1 VAEETHILVVDD
13 DPRVRDLLC
22 DYLEDE
28 GYRLT
33 GAANGEAMRACFAEV
48 PVNLVILD
56 LNLPGEDGLTLARE
70 IRATSEVPIII
81 VTGKG
86 DVIDRVTGLEVGA
99 DDYIAKPFELREVL
113 ARVRAVL
120 RRSKGDSDPAR
131 EPAAQASEIGQGWCF
146 AEWQLDPI
154 RRILLAS
161 DGAPVELT
169 TGEYE
174 LLFTLVTHPNRVLN
188 RDQIMDLVHGRDWN
202 PFDRSIDT
210 QIGRLRKKI
219 EPDPKHPS
227 LIKTVRGAGY
237 IFTPEVKPLG

>member
-1 VAEETHILVVDD
+1 VTEETHILVVDD

-22 DYLEDE
+22 DYLGDE
-28 GYRLT
+28 GYKLT
-33 GAANGEAMRACFAEV
+33 GAEDGDAMRACFAKV

-56 LNLPGEDGLTLARE
+56 LNLPGEDGLTLARQ
-70 IRATSEVPIII
+70 IRTTSEVPIII

-99 DDYIAKPFELREVL
+99 DDYMTKPFELREVL

-120 RRSKGDSDPAR
+120 RRSKGQSDSAR
-131 EPAAQASEIGQGWCF
+131 EQAARASGAGQGWCF
-146 AEWQLDPI
+146 AKWQLDPV
-154 RRILLAS
+154 RRELLAS

-174 LLFTLVTHPNRVLN
+174 LLFALVTHPNRVLN

-219 EPDPKHPS
+219 EPDPKYPS
-227 LIKTVRGAGY
+227 LIKTVRGVGY

>member
-1 VAEETHILVVDD
+1 MAEETHILVVDD
-13 DPRVRDLLC
+13 DPRVRDLVC

-28 GYRLT
+28 GYKLT
-33 GAANGEAMRACFAEV
+33 GAADGDTMRVCFAEV

-70 IRATSEVPIII
+70 LRATSEVPIII

-131 EPAAQASEIGQGWCF
+131 EPAAPASETGQGWCF
-146 AEWQLDPI
+146 AEWQLDPV
-154 RRILLAS
+154 RRELLAT
-161 DGAPVELT
+161 DGAHVELT
-169 TGEYE
+169 TG
-174 LLFTLVTHPNRVLN
+174 
-188 RDQIMDLVHGRDWN
+188 
-202 PFDRSIDT
+202 
-210 QIGRLRKKI
+210 
-219 EPDPKHPS
+219 
-227 LIKTVRGAGY
+227 
-237 IFTPEVKPLG
+237 

>member
-1 VAEETHILVVDD
+1 
-13 DPRVRDLLC
+13 
-22 DYLEDE
+22 
-28 GYRLT
+28 
-33 GAANGEAMRACFAEV
+33 
-48 PVNLVILD
+48 
-56 LNLPGEDGLTLARE
+56 LARE
-70 IRATSEVPIII
+70 IRATSEVPIVI

-99 DDYIAKPFELREVL
+99 DDYMTKPFELREVL

-120 RRSKGDSDPAR
+120 RRSQGQSGSAR
-131 EPAAQASEIGQGWCF
+131 EQAAQALGAGQGWCF
-146 AEWQLDPI
+146 AEWQLDPV
-154 RRILLAS
+154 RRELLAS

-174 LLFTLVTHPNRVLN
+174 LLFALVTHPNRVLD

-237 IFTPEVKPLG
+237 IFTPKVKLLG